1 MLRVSV
7 IEGSSA
13 GSKEGRANGSLGFLV
28 LPAARDTAVLL
39 VGLAYQGQGRGV
51 GWGFLSHATP
61 GR

>member
-1 MLRVSV
+1 MRVSV

-13 GSKEGRANGSLGFLV
+13 GSKEGRANGSLGLLV
-28 LPAARDTAVLL
+28 LLAARDTAVLF
-39 VGLAYQGQGRGV
+39 VAVAYQGQGRRV